1 MSDIATIAL
10 RVNTSELERG
20 NKALDD
26 FQQTAAGAANK
37 ADDLNSVFRAGADS
51 QKKNSDSLKHQQ
63 QELQNLLNKISP
75 VNKAMDELEKLQ
87 ASLSGFR
94 GKGLLGDDDYGH
106 FNAVLETTRSKLFLV
121 MEAETAEGQ
130 ERLKLAQDTQRATAA
145 QESFLKSITDQ
156 AATFRASKAD
166 LAEYRA
172 AQMGIAEQAAPVIA
186 QLREQERAVQQEAIQ
201 RQIAASQSR
210 MLKQAIAEL
219 DAAQRAEAAELQ
231 RAQAIRES
239 FTRTLQEQAEAIGKT
254 RTELLELKAAELGVS
269 AQAAPFIAKLR
280 EQESAWKSGEI
291 SAGQYQ
297 QAMRQLPGQITD
309 VVTSL
314 SAGMPVWMV
323 AIQQGGQIKDSFGGV
338 GNTLRALTS
347 LINPVNVGLGL
358 LAGTATLLA
367 VAYFKGSAENEE
379 FNKQLILTGNYAGQ
393 TAGQLSALAK
403 SLSGNGVTQ
412 YASASVLAEV
422 VGSGKFNA
430 DKLETVTRAAVAMQ
444 QATGQAVS
452 ETIANFKKLYDDPT
466 KSSTELNSQ
475 MHYLTASQFEYISAL
490 ERRGDK
496 EAAGQAAADA
506 YSRAEQQRSQQIL
519 SNLGLVER
527 AANATRNAFK
537 GMWDELL
544 NIGRPQAPQDMLK
557 QMESQLASLEKNL
570 LPERQRMGYGYSYD
584 TSSQD
589 QEYDNRRKAQIAAI
603 ANLKAQISPLQQM
616 VQQQQDYNAAQ
627 QTGVKINEDAI
638 DAQQVINRYL
648 DAGTTAAEKRRKA
661 QDELNKAIADNA
673 KAAKAG
679 TATLWTPEDI
689 AKARA
694 GIEQLY
700 KDPKTPRAKGVTVAA
715 GDRAEDSAQAE
726 LLALQAQLKTLQDH
740 RSVNDTISQQ
750 RKDLYSTESKFAVL
764 EAAAR
769 TRQLSKQEQSLLAS
783 KEQVLQLARQKALIG
798 DQITAQE
805 QLNKRMDTAQ
815 KYVTQMAEKQAALET
830 GSTMSDRLASRQT
843 ALSQLRSGWLNSGGS
858 LEDAGYKQELQ
869 AANDYYA
876 AEESLRNDW
885 LNGVQKGWAEYLDSA
900 TNVYASMQNVAQS
913 TLGGISD
920 MLTNLVTTGKASFKS
935 FAASM
940 MKMIADVINRLL
952 VAYAVQSALGW
963 VTGSI
968 GGGGGSTPSG
978 AYTAATANV
987 GFDGGGFTGD
997 GGKYEPAGVV
1007 HRGEFV
1013 FTKEATSAIGVD
1025 NLYAMMRGAH
1035 GYASGGVVGR
1045 ASMLGLSASA
1055 GASNNAP
1062 VINTTV
1068 NVDASG
1074 NASAQTSSSGDAMGR
1089 ALATEVQNAA
1099 TQVVQKHLKN
1109 GGLIYNFV
1117 KGR

>member
-26 FQQTAAGAANK
+26 FQRTAADAADK
-37 ADDLNSVFRAGADS
+37 ADDLNSVFRTGVDS
-51 QKKNSDSLKHQQ
+51 QKKNSDSLKQQQ

-87 ASLSGFR
+87 VSLSGFR

-106 FNAVLETTRSKLFLV
+106 FNAVLETTRTKLFQV

-130 ERLKLAQDTQRATAA
+130 ERLKLAQETQRATVA

-166 LAEYRA
+166 IAEYRA

-186 QLREQERAVQQEAIQ
+186 QLREQERVVQEEANQ
-201 RQIAASQSR
+201 RKIAAMQSR

-219 DAAQRAEAAELQ
+219 DAAQRAEAAEVQ
-231 RAQAIRES
+231 RAQAVREA

-254 RTELLELKAAELGVS
+254 RTELLELKAAQLGVS
-269 AQAAPFIAKLR
+269 QQAAPFIAKLR
-280 EQESAWKSGEI
+280 EQESAWKRGEI

-314 SAGMPVWMV
+314 SSGMPVWMV

-338 GNTLRALTS
+338 GNTFKALTS
-347 LINPVNVGLGL
+347 MITPFRLALGGVGGAAAIVAYQFYTAEEQSEALRKSLALTNGYSGL
-358 LAGTATLLA
+358 TATSLLRTVDA
-367 VAYFKGSAENEE
+367 ARSAGVSYSSATDALNSLVNAGVPAGANFERLTVAAAKFSKESGV
-379 FNKQLILTGNYAGQ
+379 
-393 TAGQLSALAK
+393 ALDDLA
-403 SLSGNGVTQ
+403 NDF
-412 YASASVLAEV
+412 AS
-422 VGSGKFNA
+422 
-430 DKLETVTRAAVAMQ
+430 
-444 QATGQAVS
+444 
-452 ETIANFKKLYDDPT
+452 IANDPS
-466 KSSTELNSQ
+466 KGILALNEKY
-475 MHYLTASQFEYISAL
+475 HFLTAAQYEHISAL
-490 ERRGDK
+490 QEEGK
-496 EAAGQAAADA
+496 YTEALAAANNAAADGMEA
-506 YSRAEQQRSQQIL
+506 AA
-519 SNLGLVER
+519 SNMKESLGTVSTIIRGLTDM
-527 AANATRNAFK
+527 AK
-537 GMWDELL
+537 GMWDAIEGIGRTPTQGDTLKTLLSRRESIQAQVNNSESTGYNQANGKLNEWRQELGVLNAQIGAFELL
-544 NIGRPQAPQDMLK
+544 GDVQKAKDEAAK
-557 QMESQLASLEKNL
+557 
-570 LPERQRMGYGYSYD
+570 ERRLQ
-584 TSSQD
+584 QN
-589 QEYDNRRKAQIAAI
+589 Q
-603 ANLKAQISPLQQM
+603 NLK
-616 VQQQQDYNAAQ
+616 
-627 QTGVKINEDAI
+627 
-638 DAQQVINRYL
+638 DAQALQLGLNQGL
-648 DAGTTAAEKRRKA
+648 TSQEKR
-661 QDELNKAIADNA
+661 EKAINDLNQQRIRMNQAYAADPKNNVGMSDA
-673 KAAKAG
+673 EYQKRLAN
-679 TATLWTPEDI
+679 I
-689 AKARA
+689 NN
-694 GIEQLY
+694 QF
-700 KDPKTPRAKGVTVAA
+700 KDPKTPKAKGVTVAA
-715 GDRAEDSAQAE
+715 GDRAEDSSQAE

-740 RSVNDTISQQ
+740 RSVNDVISQQ
-750 RKDLYSTESKFAVL
+750 RKDLYTTESKFAVL
-764 EAAAR
+764 EEAAR

-783 KEQVLQLARQKALIG
+783 KDQVLQLARQKALLG

-843 ALSQLRSGWLNSGGS
+843 ALSQLRSGWINSGGS
-858 LEDAGYKQELQ
+858 LEDDGYKRELK

-876 AEESLRNDW
+876 AEDSLRSDW
-885 LNGVQKGWAEYLDSA
+885 LKGVQKGWAEFEDSA
-900 TNVYASMQNVAQS
+900 TNVYAQVQDITRSAFTGMAT
-913 TLGGISD
+913 TLTD
-920 MLTNLVTTGKASFKS
+920 FFMTGKASFSDFLSS
-935 FAASM
+935 FVKGIVQMTTQLALLNSMKAAFSGTTFGS
-940 MKMIADVINRLL
+940 LL
-952 VAYAVQSALGW
+952 GFS
-963 VTGSI
+963 
-968 GGGGGSTPSG
+968 GGGYVS
-978 AYTAATANV
+978 

-1035 GYASGGVVGR
+1035 GYASGGFVGR
-1045 ASMLGLSASA
+1045 APMVGLSNSS
-1055 GASNNAP
+1055 GASNIAP

-1074 NASAQTSSSGDAMGR
+1074 NASAQTGSSGDAMGR
-1089 ALATEVQNAA
+1089 ALASEVQNAA